1 MMSHAVVSEAGVRLS
16 ARRGFETLG
25 DAARGLEALLI
36 VEAGGARYRATTRR
50 LAEPAATSPRRR
62 L

>member
-1 MMSHAVVSEAGVRLS
+1 MSHAVVSEAGVRLS
-16 ARRGFETLG
+16 ARRGFETLA

-36 VEAGGARYRATTRR
+36 VEGGGARIPRDHPA
-50 LAEPAATSPRRR
+50 LGQPAATSPRRR

>member
-16 ARRGFETLG
+16 ARGGFETLG
-25 DAARGLEALLI
+25 DAAHGLLI
-36 VEAGGARYRATTRR
+36 VEAGGTRIPRDTRR